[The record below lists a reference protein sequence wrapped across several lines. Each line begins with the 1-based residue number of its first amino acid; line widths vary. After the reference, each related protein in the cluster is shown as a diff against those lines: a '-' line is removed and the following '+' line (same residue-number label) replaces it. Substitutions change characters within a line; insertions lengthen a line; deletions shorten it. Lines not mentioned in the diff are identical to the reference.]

1 MKKILVLMVA
11 LMGLCGSLQA
21 QKKYKNIEADSASV
35 RYICNA
41 KPTDSYIF
49 DENRRK
55 DVIFVNEE
63 VTTHLLMPENI
74 KLVDISTNK
83 IVGNQ
88 CTDNIVRIKPWLNG
102 QMYS

>member
-1 MKKILVLMVA
+1 MKKFLVIMVA
-11 LMGLCGSLQA
+11 FMGLCGSLQA
-21 QKKYKNIEADSASV
+21 QRTYKNVEADSVPV
-35 RYICNA
+35 RYIRNT

-55 DVIFVNEE
+55 DVVFVNEE

-83 IVGNQ
+83 IIGNQ
-88 CTDNIVRIKPWLNG
+88 CTEREFDIRKLF
-102 QMYS
+102 